1 MRSIAQRPVDNQ
13 RYPKSR
19 GENVAEAYG
28 SVACVALGG
37 YAPRQSRGLSLTG

>member
-28 SVACVALGG
+28 SAAEWRHAHPN
-37 YAPRQSRGLSLTG
+37 APR